1 MTKKEI
7 QEGKIFAFMGYLS
20 FLCII
25 PLVFKKDN
33 DFVLFHAK
41 QGLVIFVAEVAVFI
55 LSIVINIRSF
65 GILVFGLLSLW
76 GIFLALSGKRTKIPI
91 VYDIS
96 EKISL

>member
-33 DFVLFHAK
+33 SFALFHAK
-41 QGLVIFVAEVAVFI
+41 QGLVIFVAEVTVFI
-55 LSIVINIRSF
+55 LSIIINIKSL
-65 GILVFGLLSLW
+65 GILIFGLLSLW
-76 GIFLALSGKRTKIPI
+76 GIFQALSGKTTKIPI
-91 VYDIS
+91 VYDIA